1 MSSIRISKNS
11 SLQITPPNSVQNRDE
26 LIGYVEQSLE
36 QFACLKGKG
45 FRFALLEAKLVYV
58 PASEILGEIEDVIRK
73 DLSII
78 STLQYA
84 NGRYV
89 KALEREIES
98 DKPYINPLQIPFSVS
113 NSVTGW
119 IALKHGIRG
128 GNLTFNT
135 SGCLSSIVAAINF
148 ISEQMSLGY
157 VDKGLLL
164 SGRFGGLYLSELTS
178 PIQTYSFLIER
189 SDCNESEGIL
199 IDFRGRYTSW
209 NDFMNQMQDLH
220 LFSVIIETAVDLPV
234 KPKSAKI
241 IQNQTECSLL
251 CDLLSS
257 PIYFLNSL
265 GIKHSNIA
273 YVIVD
278 SLKNINVLILELQ
291 NVAF

>member
-1 MSSIRISKNS
+1 MNSIRISKNS
-11 SLQITPPNSVQNRDE
+11 SLQITPPNSVQNRDD

-36 QFACLKGKG
+36 QFSCLKGKG

-58 PASEILGEIEDVIRK
+58 PASAILGEIEDVVRK

-78 STLQYA
+78 SILQHA

-89 KALEREIES
+89 NALEREIES
-98 DKPYINPLQIPFSVS
+98 EKPYVNPLQIPFSVS
-113 NSVTGW
+113 NSITGW
-119 IALKHGIRG
+119 IALKHGIKG

-135 SGCLSSIVAAINF
+135 SGCLSSIVSAINF

-157 VDKGLLL
+157 IDQGLLL
-164 SGRFGGLYLSELTS
+164 SGRFGGLYFSEFTS

-189 SDCNESEGIL
+189 FDCNETEGTT

-209 NDFMNQMQDLH
+209 YDFINQMQNLH
-220 LFSVIIETAVDLPV
+220 LFSMIIETAVDLPV
-234 KPKSAKI
+234 KPKNVKI
-241 IQNQTECSLL
+241 IQNKTECSLL

-257 PIYFLNSL
+257 PTCFLDSL

-278 SLKNINVLILELQ
+278 SLENINVLTLKL
-291 NVAF
+291 